1 MAVGI
6 SPLDVGRMSLA
17 EFLSAGKAYAAM
29 VDPDNAPGQAPP
41 SDGEFDDMLAAAR
54 AKGMLD

>member
-1 MAVGI
+1 
-6 SPLDVGRMSLA
+6 MSLA